1 MKKYN
6 IKLNNKV
13 YEVEIEEVTGSNI
26 EAASNGEAAATI
38 TQSSKQA
45 PTVSK
50 AQPSGGLTIKAPMA
64 GSILSIAVKV
74 GDQIKKDQTLMILE
88 AMKMENEISSPV
100 DGKVLSIGVSKGDMV
115 NAGIVLIQIG

>member
-1 MKKYN
+1 MKKYV

-13 YEVEIEEVTGSNI
+13 YEVEIEEVTGANGV
-26 EAASNGEAAATI
+26 AVSNGEAAATI
-38 TQSSKQA
+38 TQSSKLTPA
-45 PTVSK
+45 V
-50 AQPSGGLTIKAPMA
+50 ASGGLTIKAPMA

-100 DGKVLSIGVSKGDMV
+100 DGRVLSIGVSKGDTV
-115 NAGIVLIQIG
+115 NAGIVMIQIG